1 MLSLLSVL
9 VLTITVASALPTS
22 QSITELQHVFP
33 VVNSPTSTHPK
44 RRPLVIWHGLG
55 DTANSD
61 GISGLVQD
69 IKDMFPGIYIHTV
82 ATPAG
87 GSVDDERR
95 AGFYGNAS
103 SQVDAMAATIQ
114 DIPELQEGF
123 DGIGFSQGGLFM
135 RDYVQRYNVPPVS
148 NLLTA
153 SYFRDHDRLDVFHK
167 MNKYLTRLNGELE
180 HQPEAA
186 RNIAGLQN
194 LILVNFEQD
203 QTVYPKES
211 STFGSLTPSQVNS
224 SNPVI
229 PLTDSPFLW
238 AEDRIGLRTLAEK
251 GHLRY
256 GTANESCPGSH
267 MDLQWGEKT
276 GGITI

>member
-1 MLSLLSVL
+1 MLSLLSAL
-9 VLTITVASALPTS
+9 ILAIPFSSALPS
-22 QSITELQHVFP
+22 SPSIKQLQHVFP
-33 VVNSPTSTHPK
+33 VVNSTTATHPK

-69 IKDMFPGIYIHTV
+69 IKDMFPGIYVHSV

-135 RDYVQRYNVPPVS
+135 RDYVQRFNVPPVS
-148 NLLTA
+148 NLLTVSFLHGDTKA
-153 SYFRDHDRLDVFHK
+153 
-167 MNKYLTRLNGELE
+167 
-180 HQPEAA
+180 
-186 RNIAGLQN
+186 I
-194 LILVNFEQD
+194 
-203 QTVYPKES
+203 QT
-211 STFGSLTPSQVNS
+211 
-224 SNPVI
+224 
-229 PLTDSPFLW
+229 
-238 AEDRIGLRTLAEK
+238 
-251 GHLRY
+251 
-256 GTANESCPGSH
+256 
-267 MDLQWGEKT
+267 
-276 GGITI
+276 

>member
-55 DTANSD
+55 DTVNSD

-69 IKDMFPGIYIHTV
+69 IKDMLPGIYIHTV

-103 SQVDAMAATIQ
+103 SQIDAMAATIQ

-135 RDYVQRYNVPPVS
+135 RDYVQRYNVPPVN
-148 NLLTA
+148 NLLTVSFLFPAKRYMLSTDDAHSSAVPIWA
-153 SYFRDHDRLDVFHK
+153 SLASSR
-167 MNKYLTRLNGELE
+167 
-180 HQPEAA
+180 AA
-186 RNIAGLQN
+186 RLSTCCVPLPSGRQRR
-194 LILVNFEQD
+194 
-203 QTVYPKES
+203 VY
-211 STFGSLTPSQVNS
+211 TPN
-224 SNPVI
+224 
-229 PLTDSPFLW
+229 
-238 AEDRIGLRTLAEK
+238 
-251 GHLRY
+251 GH
-256 GTANESCPGSH
+256 
-267 MDLQWGEKT
+267 KT
-276 GGITI
+276 T